1 MSNPGG
7 ITLKAASVRM
17 VKMAN
22 EAFHTSE
29 SSGTEG
35 RYVSHFKFPSLEAM
49 HRFEDAWT
57 DFNMVLREKLVDEAI
72 ARDSSLKAVVAERGV
87 KHVGTDELN
96 RAAAAM
102 EVQASDETA
111 PEDVG
116 PSNESNGPTA
126 EDTER
131 VVEAME
137 TMAASVPVTVRVR
150 VPEEAAEYMDMVS
163 TLCGEDRDTVA
174 SVMFAMASLR
184 PGFME
189 KGSLPTGDG
198 APPA

>member
-1 MSNPGG
+1 MSTPGG
-7 ITLKAASVRM
+7 MTLKAASIRM
-17 VKMAN
+17 AKMAN
-22 EAFHTSE
+22 EAFHTSS

-35 RYVSHFKFPSLEAM
+35 LYISTFKFPSLEAM
-49 HRFEDAWT
+49 QDFEGAWI

-102 EVQASDETA
+102 EMKVGDE
-111 PEDVG
+111 
-116 PSNESNGPTA
+116 SHGPTA